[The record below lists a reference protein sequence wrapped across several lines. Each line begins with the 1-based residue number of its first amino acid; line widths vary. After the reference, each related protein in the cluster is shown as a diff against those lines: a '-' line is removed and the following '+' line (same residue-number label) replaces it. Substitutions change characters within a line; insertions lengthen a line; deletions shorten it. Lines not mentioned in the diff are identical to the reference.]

1 VAVGGIRSDTAF
13 LELFSFS
20 NSLSCHPREGG
31 DPDRIDMNKQ
41 FYVYIMASKPNGTL
55 YTGMSSNL
63 VQRIWQHKNN
73 MVEGFTDKYNVKHLV
88 YYEVHDSAESA
99 ITREKQIK
107 KWRRKWKL
115 RLIEKQ
121 NSHWEDLYSKISG

>member
-1 VAVGGIRSDTAF
+1 MSSPRRRGSR
-13 LELFSFS
+13 
-20 NSLSCHPREGG
+20 CHPRAGG
-31 DPDRIDMNKQ
+31 DPDIIDMNKQ
-41 FYVYIMASKPNGTL
+41 FYVYIMASQPNGTL

-63 VQRIWQHKNN
+63 VRRVWQHKSN
-73 MVEGFTDKYNVKHLV
+73 MVEGFTDKYNIKNLV

-115 RLIEKQ
+115 RLIEERNPQ
-121 NSHWEDLYSKISG
+121 WEDLYSKISG

>member
-1 VAVGGIRSDTAF
+1 
-13 LELFSFS
+13 
-20 NSLSCHPREGG
+20 
-31 DPDRIDMNKQ
+31 MNKQ